1 MIETIEKLKRQMDE
15 ARQKDGDWKTPYYEL
30 MKTLYDQEVL
40 FFALS
45 RSEYDPETRT
55 STPLISTKDFGGV
68 PALYVFS
75 DADIASIWMSHYKHV
90 SEDMKYGLIGAI
102 RKDQFG
108 FLSVFQIAGSLGAQM
123 IMLDEGGDY
132 IGMDI
137 SVFLDAVGVDP
148 EKIEIPLN
156 QEELDKMLENRES
169 PAVRFVPV
177 PAIPLKNG

>member
-1 MIETIEKLKRQMDE
+1 MNGRSDE
-15 ARQKDGDWKTPYYEL
+15 DCLAPDSK
-30 MKTLYDQEVL
+30 
-40 FFALS
+40 
-45 RSEYDPETRT
+45 T
-55 STPLISTKDFGGV
+55 STPLISTKDFDGA
-68 PALYVFS
+68 PTIYVFS
-75 DADIASIWMSHYKHV
+75 DIEIATEWMKQYRFFT
-90 SEDMKYGLIGAI
+90 EDMRYAFIGAI
-102 RKDQFG
+102 KKDNFDYCS
-108 FLSVFQIAGSLGAQM
+108 LYQIAARLGTQM

-177 PAIPLKNG
+177 PAIPLKND